1 MGNEQKKGLERL
13 KDFGAQIVANLV
25 ADAVKVLVGL
35 VLALVFGLGIWGRL
49 SATARQPINLQL
61 WAFLVIC
68 LLFIG
73 GVPFVQWLVGHL
85 RREPIPP
92 STKLF
97 QVHGVY
103 WQKVQFVPGGMRAV
117 ARCPIC
123 FLRLEVSHIAEDEE
137 EGLCR
142 VIYTCRGEH
151 GDLFIMPPTEEFHYD
166 ETDYVATP
174 PGLNEDILDRMEA
187 ERLKEAIKL

>member
-13 KDFGAQIVANLV
+13 KDFSAQILANLF
-25 ADAVKVLVGL
+25 ADVVKVLIGL
-35 VLALVFGLGIWGRL
+35 VVALVFGLGIWGRL
-49 SATARQPINLQL
+49 SATARQPVNIQL

-68 LLFIG
+68 LLLIG
-73 GVPFVQWLVGHL
+73 GVPLGKWVVRYL
-85 RREPIPP
+85 RGEPIPP

-97 QVHGVY
+97 QAHGVY

-123 FLRLEVSHIAEDEE
+123 LLRLEVSHIAEDEE
-137 EGLCR
+137 EGLYR
-142 VIYTCRGEH
+142 VIYTCREEH
-151 GDLFIMPPTEEFHYD
+151 GDLFIMPPTEEFDYD
-166 ETDYVATP
+166 EDDYVATP

-187 ERLKEAIKL
+187 ERLKEALNP